1 MRFGAVSSVFA
12 GRIKG
17 RTAVS
22 RHVGFCDWL
31 AENRTFN
38 LKSHYGIL
46 WPFILGPLTFSI
58 CCAPAFHAGLL
69 ALEGV
74 NGDTLR
80 LGNVVAAGVAARA
93 MAIVP
98 AHLSRSVG
106 GGHGFMMI
114 HGFMCLDASDLVVLV
129 VVLVATCRCTG

>member
-12 GRIKG
+12 GRITG

-22 RHVGFCDWL
+22 RHVGFCDSL

-46 WPFILGPLTFSI
+46 WTFHDISILGPLTFSI

-106 GGHGFMMI
+106 GGHGFMNS
-114 HGFMCLDASDLVVLV
+114 CA
-129 VVLVATCRCTG
+129 